1 MFTYKTN
8 RQIEYF
14 GNLPVEGQAT
24 DNTGGWVRQGS
35 GIFGAGFCEEIS
47 VFVPPWKRN
56 GGLEFQ
62 ELAVV

>member
-1 MFTYKTN
+1 MYVHLQNKQT
-8 RQIEYF
+8 EYF

-24 DNTGGWVRQGS
+24 DNAGGWVRQGS

-47 VFVPPWKRN
+47 VFVPPWKRY